1 MKNDNPMDAS
11 PITLVPVLGGVTLTK
26 AGWTLMFV
34 PDDQLGILA
43 SALKARQRELRRLQ
57 VKADKKAKRG
67 DV

>member
-1 MKNDNPMDAS
+1 MSSNDAMDVS

-26 AGWTLMFV
+26 AGWPLMFV
-34 PDDQLGILA
+34 PDSQLGILA
-43 SALKARQRELRRLQ
+43 AALKARQRELRRLQ